1 MANGYLQQHE
11 IKRVKPIKSTFNPM
25 GYEAQR
31 SVILMR
37 TNGQPLG
44 SYLCNSVV
52 ANSGGDN
59 NQRAIERAIAEEMRV
74 LESMGLPHSYVDAC
88 RSLLVDSDLYELT
101 EAGLLVPSSGRRS
114 EKDES
119 ILDG

>member
-25 GYEAQR
+25 GYESQR
-31 SVILMR
+31 AVILMR
-37 TNGQPLG
+37 TNGQALG

-59 NQRAIERAIAEEMRV
+59 NQKAIERAIAEEMKV
-74 LESMGLPHSYVDAC
+74 LKSMNLPCSYVDAC

-101 EAGLLVPSSGRRS
+101 DAGLLIPSSGRRS
-114 EKDES
+114 PDDS

>member
-11 IKRVKPIKSTFNPM
+11 IKKVKPIKSTFNPM

-31 SVILMR
+31 SIILMR
-37 TNGQPLG
+37 SNGQPLG

-52 ANSGGDN
+52 ANSGGEN
-59 NQRAIERAIAEEMRV
+59 NQQAIERAIEEEMKV
-74 LESMGLPHSYVDAC
+74 LEFMGLPHSYVDAA
-88 RSLLVDSDLYELT
+88 RSLLVDSDLFELT
-101 EAGLLVPSSGRRS
+101 EAGLLIPSSGRRS
-114 EKDES
+114 SGDDS